1 MNRNILTLAM
11 LGCAPL
17 AGAQNTQSAQNAEK
31 PNFALFIADDC
42 SYYDL
47 GCYGSKDSVTPN
59 IDGFAKEGML
69 FSRAYQAVPM
79 SSPTRHNLYT
89 GIWPVRSGAYPNHT
103 FAEEDTKSIVHQ
115 LKPQGYKVALIGK
128 SHISPKS
135 VFPFDLFVP
144 ADKEGDL
151 DFKALSRFID
161 ECIRENTPYCLL
173 VASNQPHSPWNK
185 GDTSRFKPESLHL
198 PPMYVDI
205 PETRTDFSNYL
216 AEINYMDNEFGTL
229 LSILDDKKQRDN
241 TMVVYLSEQ
250 GNSLP
255 FAKWTCYD
263 AGVHSACIVR
273 WPGKVKPGTKSD
285 AIVEYVDIVPTF
297 VDIAGGE
304 PVEKMDGESFKNV
317 LLGQKKTHKKY
328 TFSMQTTRGINKGS
342 KYYGIRSVCDGRYR
356 YIVNLTPEAE
366 FRCVMTENSLFRLW
380 EKQAQSDPEA
390 KEITQSY
397 IHRPA
402 CELYDIRTDP
412 YCLDNLAGNPKY
424 SKKIKELSD
433 ALTGWMEYCGD
444 KGQETEMK
452 ALEHQVRA
460 QKEKARKSM
469 EQGKEIFFADP
480 TVFVQDGTYYLTGTR
495 NIEPLGFQLLKSD
508 NMRVWKEA
516 GADTL
521 GLILRKDHST
531 FGDKGFWAPQIL
543 KHDGKYLLTYT
554 ASEQTVLAESG
565 SLEGPYTQDIV
576 APIDGSEKNIDSF
589 LFKDDDG
596 KYYLYH
602 VRFNKGNYI
611 WAAEFDIEKGKIRPE
626 TLKKCFDCTEPWE
639 WTSNYKS
646 MPVMEGPTV
655 IKKNGVYYL
664 FYSANHFRNI
674 DYAVGYATAPT
685 PYGPWTKN
693 QNSPIIHRSIVGEN
707 GSGHGDLFQDK
718 NGRYW
723 YVYHVHHSNTEV
735 QPRRTR
741 LVPLTFTLDEKTGIY
756 DIKAEDG
763 SIIKPVV
770 K

>member
-89 GIWPVRSGAYPNHT
+89 GI
-103 FAEEDTKSIVHQ
+103 
-115 LKPQGYKVALIGK
+115 
-128 SHISPKS
+128 
-135 VFPFDLFVP
+135 
-144 ADKEGDL
+144 
-151 DFKALSRFID
+151 
-161 ECIRENTPYCLL
+161 
-173 VASNQPHSPWNK
+173 
-185 GDTSRFKPESLHL
+185 
-198 PPMYVDI
+198 
-205 PETRTDFSNYL
+205 
-216 AEINYMDNEFGTL
+216 
-229 LSILDDKKQRDN
+229 
-241 TMVVYLSEQ
+241 
-250 GNSLP
+250 
-255 FAKWTCYD
+255 
-263 AGVHSACIVR
+263 
-273 WPGKVKPGTKSD
+273 
-285 AIVEYVDIVPTF
+285 
-297 VDIAGGE
+297 
-304 PVEKMDGESFKNV
+304 
-317 LLGQKKTHKKY
+317 
-328 TFSMQTTRGINKGS
+328 
-342 KYYGIRSVCDGRYR
+342 
-356 YIVNLTPEAE
+356 
-366 FRCVMTENSLFRLW
+366 
-380 EKQAQSDPEA
+380 
-390 KEITQSY
+390 
-397 IHRPA
+397 
-402 CELYDIRTDP
+402 P

-646 MPVMEGPTV
+646 MPIMEGPTV

-756 DIKAEDG
+756 DIKAEAG